1 MTDNIPLT
9 DAPRA
14 LRAHGLST
22 TYQRLWGAKRGQKEV
37 TDMRIIIACPDA
49 PRIERAWRGCP
60 GLTNFPFDRHII
72 RD

>member
-22 TYQRLWGAKRGQKEV
+22 TYNALWIAIVAGRVPAERVGKRWHV
-37 TDMRIIIACPDA
+37 RTADLPIIAQ
-49 PRIERAWRGCP
+49 I
-60 GLTNFPFDRHII
+60 LKK
-72 RD
+72 

>member
-22 TYQRLWGAKRGQKEV
+22 TYQRLWGAVVSGQVPAERVGKRWHV
-37 TDMRIIIACPDA
+37 RTADLPIIAQ
-49 PRIERAWRGCP
+49 I
-60 GLTNFPFDRHII
+60 LKK
-72 RD
+72 

>member
-22 TYQRLWGAKRGQKEV
+22 TYQRLWRAVVNGEV
-37 TDMRIIIACPDA
+37 PAERVGKKWHVREADLPIIAQ
-49 PRIERAWRGCP
+49 I
-60 GLTNFPFDRHII
+60 LKK
-72 RD
+72 

>member
-22 TYQRLWGAKRGQKEV
+22 TYNALWIAIVAGRVPAERVGKRWHV
-37 TDMRIIIACPDA
+37 RTADLPLIAQ
-49 PRIERAWRGCP
+49 I
-60 GLTNFPFDRHII
+60 LKK
-72 RD
+72 

>member
-22 TYQRLWGAKRGQKEV
+22 TYQRLWIAIVAGHVPAERVGKRWHVRAADLPIIAKTLKRGV
-37 TDMRIIIACPDA
+37 
-49 PRIERAWRGCP
+49 
-60 GLTNFPFDRHII
+60 
-72 RD
+72 